1 MSREMTRLGQKVRAL
16 RRREKLTQGELA
28 ARLGISASYLNLI
41 ENNHRPLPSAL
52 LIRLAQ
58 MFDVEL
64 STFAVDDEGRVTA
77 ALFEALSDPVFEADE
92 LLASDVRD
100 LSSQNPAV
108 ARARRGVYRANRSAK
123 ASADTLS
130 ARLFEGER
138 EGRIG
143 MSAVSSEEVGDLIQ
157 QHMNHFPALEEAAE
171 RLWRD
176 AELEPDALYP
186 GLVRHLNDAHRVQV
200 RVLPH
205 GAPDVLLRQ
214 YDPHERVLAVSELL
228 PNRSRKMQ
236 LAHQIGLLS
245 LAPVL
250 DRLTTNPLL
259 TSPQSKT
266 LARVALANYFAA
278 AVLMPYERFLT
289 AARETRYDIDVIGRR
304 FGTGFEQVAHRLTTL
319 RRPKAEGIPF
329 HMVRI
334 DVAGNISKR
343 FSASGIQIARYSG
356 ACPRWNIFA
365 AFSTP
370 GMIRIQLSR
379 MPGGSAFFCIAR
391 TVQADNHGFH
401 TPPRIHA
408 VGLGCALERAREL
421 VYADGVNL
429 DNQDAAVPVG
439 VTCRLC
445 DRTDC
450 EQRAFPPLRE
460 PLLIDENV
468 RGVSIYAPTG
478 HEPKPVPLKPARKG
492 RKSGKV

>member
-1 MSREMTRLGQKVRAL
+1 MSRERARLGQKVRAL
-16 RRREKLTQGELA
+16 RRREQLTQGELA
-28 ARLGISASYLNLI
+28 ARLGVSTSYLNLI

-58 MFDVEL
+58 MFDIEL
-64 STFAVDDEGRVTA
+64 VSFAVDDESRMTA

-92 LLASDVRD
+92 VLASDVRE
-100 LSSQNPAV
+100 LSNQNPAV
-108 ARARRGVYRANRSAK
+108 ARALLGLYRAYRSAK
-123 ASADTLS
+123 DSADTLS

-143 MSAVSSEEVGDLIQ
+143 MSPVSSEEVGDLIQ

-176 AELEPDALYP
+176 AELESDALYP
-186 GLVRHLNDAHRVQV
+186 CLVRHLNDAHGVQV

-214 YDPHERVLAVSELL
+214 YDPHERVLAFSELL

-245 LAPVL
+245 LGPVL
-250 DRLTTNPLL
+250 DRLTDNPLL

-266 LARVALANYFAA
+266 LARIALANYFAA
-278 AVLMPYERFLT
+278 AVLMPYEPFLA

-343 FSASGIQIARYSG
+343 FSASGISIARYSG

-379 MPGGSAFFCIAR
+379 MPDGSAFFCMAR
-391 TVQADNHGFH
+391 TVQADNHGYH

-450 EQRAFPPLRE
+450 EQRAFPPLRQ
-460 PLLIDENV
+460 PLVIDENV
-468 RGVSIYAPTG
+468 RGISIYAPT
-478 HEPKPVPLKPARKG
+478 HAEAPAPLEPARK
-492 RKSGKV
+492 RRRR

>member
-1 MSREMTRLGQKVRAL
+1 MSRETARLGQKVRAL
-16 RRREKLTQGELA
+16 RRKEKLTQGELA
-28 ARLGISASYLNLI
+28 TRLGISASYLNLI
-41 ENNHRPLPSAL
+41 ENNHRPLPSSL

-64 STFAVDDEGRVTA
+64 TSFAVDDESRVTA

-92 LLASDVRD
+92 VLANDVRD
-100 LSSQNPAV
+100 LSTQNPAV
-108 ARARRGVYRANRSAK
+108 ARAMLALYRAYRGAK
-123 ASADTLS
+123 DSSETLS

-143 MSAVSSEEVGDLIQ
+143 MSPVSSEEVGDLVQ

-171 RLWRD
+171 RLWHD

-186 GLVRHLNDAHRVQV
+186 GLVRHLNDAHGVQV

-205 GAPDVLLRQ
+205 GTTDGLIRQ
-214 YDPHERVLAVSELL
+214 YDPHERLLSFSELL

-250 DRLTTNPLL
+250 DRLTDSALL

-266 LARVALANYFAA
+266 LGRVALANYFAA
-278 AVLMPYERFLT
+278 AVLMPYEPFLA

-343 FSASGIQIARYSG
+343 FSASGISIARYSG

-379 MPGGSAFFCIAR
+379 MPEGSAFFCIAR
-391 TVQADNHGFH
+391 TVQADNHGYH

-460 PLLIDENV
+460 PLVIDENV
-468 RGVSIYAPTG
+468 RGVSIYAPTRSG
-478 HEPKPVPLKPARKG
+478 ARPPPEPARKR
-492 RKSGKV
+492 RKSSKA

>member
-1 MSREMTRLGQKVRAL
+1 MSRETTRLGQKVRAL
-16 RRREKLTQGELA
+16 RRKEKLTQSELA
-28 ARLGISASYLNLI
+28 TRLGISASYLNLI

-58 MFDVEL
+58 LFDVEL
-64 STFAVDDEGRVTA
+64 HSFAVDDESRLTT
-77 ALFEALSDPVFEADE
+77 ALFEALSDPVFEADDV
-92 LLASDVRD
+92 LASDVRE
-100 LSSQNPAV
+100 LPGQNPAV
-108 ARARRGVYRANRSAK
+108 ARAMLVLYRAYRSAK
-123 ASADTLS
+123 ASAETLS
-130 ARLFEGER
+130 SRLFEGER

-143 MSAVSSEEVGDLIQ
+143 FSHVSSEEVSDLIQ
-157 QHMNHFPALEEAAE
+157 QHMNHFPELEVAAD

-176 AELEPDALYP
+176 AELKQDALYT
-186 GLVRHLNDAHRVQV
+186 GLVRHLKDVHRVQV
-200 RVLPH
+200 RVLSH
-205 GAPDVLLRQ
+205 GSPGGLLRQ
-214 YDPHERVLAVSELL
+214 YDPHERVLAFSELL
-228 PNRSRKMQ
+228 PTRSRKMQ

-250 DRLTTNPLL
+250 DRLTDNPVL
-259 TSPQSKT
+259 TSDQSKK

-278 AVLMPYERFLT
+278 AVLMPYGPFLA
-289 AARETRYDIDVIGRR
+289 AAREVRYDIDVIGRR
-304 FGTGFEQVAHRLTTL
+304 FGTGFEQVGHRLTTL

-343 FSASGIQIARYSG
+343 FSASGISIARYSG

-370 GMIRIQLSR
+370 GMVRIQLSR
-379 MPGGSAFFCIAR
+379 MPDGSAFFCIAR

-401 TPPRIHA
+401 APPRIHA
-408 VGLGCALERAREL
+408 VGLGCSMERAREL

-429 DNQDAAVPVG
+429 DNEEAAVPVG

-460 PLLIDENV
+460 PLVIDENV
-468 RGVSIYAPTG
+468 RGVSIYAPTRRDAR
-478 HEPKPVPLKPARKG
+478 PAVVKLQAKRSK
-492 RKSGKV
+492 R